1 MLAAVVI
8 GGIVPMAGY
17 IVVQHRR
24 DQARAEECEGKIEA
38 LVERYH
44 AVAERIAASLP
55 GTRTP

>member
-1 MLAAVVI
+1 MLAAVVL

-24 DQARAEECEGKIEA
+24 DQVRAEACEGKIEA

-44 AVAERIAASLP
+44 DLAEQIAAALP
-55 GTRTP
+55 GTRT